1 MYDREENDF
10 FADYYHPTLAELD
23 AHEARAL
30 GAEDPEAPWV
40 LTGRDTWYPNPY
52 YTGKPVRHPFEV
64 MESELLED

>member
-1 MYDREENDF
+1 MYDREENDD
-10 FADYYHPTLAELD
+10 AYYYYPTLAEID

-52 YTGKPVRHPFEV
+52 YTGEPMPHPEV
-64 MESELLED
+64 MDNYLLKD

>member
-30 GAEDPEAPWV
+30 GAEDPKAPWV

-52 YTGKPVRHPFEV
+52 YSGKPMPHPEV
-64 MESELLED
+64 MDNYLLED

>member
-1 MYDREENDF
+1 MYREDDDF
-10 FADYYHPTLAELD
+10 FAEPDHPTLAELD
-23 AHEARAL
+23 AYEARAL

-52 YTGKPVRHPFEV
+52 YSGEPVRHPFEV